1 MKLYFSPGACSLSPH
16 IVSREAGIPLEY
28 EQVDNREKKTKS
40 GVDFWSINPK
50 GYVPVLEI
58 DNGQRLTEGPA
69 IVQYL
74 ADQKPASGL
83 MPAAGTLDRYR
94 VQEWLN
100 FVTSELHKSYGPI
113 FRPTTPDEYKKISKE
128 NLGKRFDWLDK
139 QLAGKQYLMGDTFT
153 VADAYLFTVL
163 RWSPRVEIDL
173 AKWPNVKAY
182 VDRVAAR
189 PKVQEALKAEGLV
202 ASSCSFPSPLAGE
215 EIHFS
220 GGPIVTLSLP
230 TPSTSHSILSPATVA
245 ATPDGVPVMMMSPAA
260 SSTISES
267 FEMISGTFQII

>member
-1 MKLYFSPGACSLSPH
+1 
-16 IVSREAGIPLEY
+16 
-28 EQVDNREKKTKS
+28 
-40 GVDFWSINPK
+40 
-50 GYVPVLEI
+50 
-58 DNGQRLTEGPA
+58 
-69 IVQYL
+69 VQYL
-74 ADQKPASGL
+74 ADQKPSSGL

-139 QLAGKQYLMGDTFT
+139 QLAGKQYLMGGTFT

-189 PKVQEALKAEGLV
+189 PKVQEAMKAEGLV
-202 ASSCSFPSPLAGE
+202 
-215 EIHFS
+215 
-220 GGPIVTLSLP
+220 
-230 TPSTSHSILSPATVA
+230 
-245 ATPDGVPVMMMSPAA
+245 
-260 SSTISES
+260 
-267 FEMISGTFQII
+267 Q